1 MTVEFEMETD
11 ADIEDKAAEK
21 IGSLARTVI
30 TATQEEQDWRSLKE
44 FAFNGLGQKME
55 HMGVSGIIIDE
66 WLFELNDGSLS
77 VKINPAHLN

>member
-1 MTVEFEMETD
+1 MSVVIELQEGP
-11 ADIEDKAAEK
+11 DIEDKAAEK
-21 IGSLARTVI
+21 IESLARTVI

-55 HMGVSGIIIDE
+55 QMGVDAINIDE
-66 WLFELNDGSLS
+66 WRFELEKGSLS

>member
-1 MTVEFEMETD
+1 MTVEIELQTGT
-11 ADIEDKAAEK
+11 DIEDNSAEQ
-21 IGSLARTVI
+21 IESLARTVI

-44 FAFNGLGQKME
+44 LSFNGLGQKME
-55 HMGVSGIIIDE
+55 QMGVSAIIIDE